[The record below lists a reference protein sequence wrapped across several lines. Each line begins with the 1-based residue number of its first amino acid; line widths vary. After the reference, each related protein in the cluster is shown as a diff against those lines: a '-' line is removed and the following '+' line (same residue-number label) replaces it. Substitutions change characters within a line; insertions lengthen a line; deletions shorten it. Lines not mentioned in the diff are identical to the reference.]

1 MKATL
6 FRSLLFCA
14 LLLPSCYA
22 STSPSS
28 LPHRFRIDKRSI
40 NNLRCLSNCGS
51 DAGEPLYLTPY
62 IERGQIQE
70 GRSAAAVK
78 ELPGAGSTHGG
89 FSGFLT
95 VNASSGSNSFF
106 WSCFNH
112 VFGLHFFSSFARYF
126 PPLNGN
132 TSAPTLLWLQGGPG
146 SSSLFGLFYE
156 IGPFFVTS
164 DLNLTSNPNSW
175 NNEHGL
181 LFLDN
186 PINTGFSFSSGDDG
200 YARSSDDYSSTLY
213 EAIRQFYILFPDLQS
228 NPFII
233 TGESYAGKYVP
244 AMALRIAQKN
254 SAGFLPRVP
263 LVGIA
268 VGDGLVDPL
277 NMVTGY
283 PDLLFQF
290 GLADSAQK
298 LVLES
303 YAANFASAVESGD
316 YMEGYRQ
323 FDLMINGDTLGPSYY
338 TNITQIGYF
347 RLSTADVFD

>member
-1 MKATL
+1 M
-6 FRSLLFCA
+6 
-14 LLLPSCYA
+14 
-22 STSPSS
+22 
-28 LPHRFRIDKRSI
+28 
-40 NNLRCLSNCGS
+40 
-51 DAGEPLYLTPY
+51 
-62 IERGQIQE
+62 
-70 GRSAAAVK
+70 
-78 ELPGAGSTHGG
+78 
-89 FSGFLT
+89 
-95 VNASSGSNSFF
+95 
-106 WSCFNH
+106 
-112 VFGLHFFSSFARYF
+112 
-126 PPLNGN
+126 
-132 TSAPTLLWLQGGPG
+132 LWLQGGPG

-213 EAIRQFYILFPDLQS
+213 EAIRQFFILFPDLQS

-244 AMALRIAQKN
+244 AMALRISQKN

-290 GLADSAQK
+290 ALADSAQK

-303 YAANFASAVESGD
+303 YATNFASSVESGD
-316 YMEGYRQ
+316 YMEAYRQ
-323 FDLMINGDTLGPSYY
+323 FDLMINVTPLPPPPPPLTCQSSLSCRVTLLARP
-338 TNITQIGYF
+338 ITRTSR
-347 RLSTADVFD
+347 RLVTSG

>member
-1 MKATL
+1 M
-6 FRSLLFCA
+6 
-14 LLLPSCYA
+14 
-22 STSPSS
+22 
-28 LPHRFRIDKRSI
+28 
-40 NNLRCLSNCGS
+40 
-51 DAGEPLYLTPY
+51 
-62 IERGQIQE
+62 
-70 GRSAAAVK
+70 
-78 ELPGAGSTHGG
+78 
-89 FSGFLT
+89 
-95 VNASSGSNSFF
+95 
-106 WSCFNH
+106 
-112 VFGLHFFSSFARYF
+112 
-126 PPLNGN
+126 
-132 TSAPTLLWLQGGPG
+132 LWLQGGPG

-213 EAIRQFYILFPDLQS
+213 EAIRQFFILFPDLQS

-244 AMALRIAQKN
+244 AMALRISQKN

-290 GLADSAQK
+290 ALADSAQK

-303 YAANFASAVESGD
+303 YATNFASSVESGD
-316 YMEGYRQ
+316 YMEAYRQ
-323 FDLMINGDTLGPSYY
+323 FDLMINVTPLPPPTTPTDLPIILELQGDTLGPSYY

-347 RLSTADVFD
+347 RLSKADVFRLMVFNVHSIWVFDRCAF